1 MQTRVLFLK
10 FVTETGGV
18 LCIYSLNYK
27 KNRFLNRN
35 FFLLSYHIQY
45 IQISLLNN
53 LLYKFGIFVGELP
66 NRIDENMWNDSTS
79 GSLRVIFDVLPSDQS
94 TNPEIVNATLMLH
107 FKERVCK

>member
-27 KNRFLNRN
+27 KKSFFKPQ
-35 FFLLSYHIQY
+35 FFLLFYHIQF

-107 FKERVCK
+107 LKERVCK